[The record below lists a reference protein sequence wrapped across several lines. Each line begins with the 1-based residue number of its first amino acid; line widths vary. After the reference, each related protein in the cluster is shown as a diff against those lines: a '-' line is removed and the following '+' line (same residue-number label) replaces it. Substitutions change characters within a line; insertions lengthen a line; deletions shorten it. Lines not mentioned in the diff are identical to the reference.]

1 MSLLVQKFGGSSVAD
16 AEKLL
21 HVAHIT
27 KEAHD
32 AGNDVIVVVSAQ
44 GDTTDRLLQ
53 KAREVSPKPAPREVD
68 ALLSAGEQVSAALTA
83 MALRVLGVDAV
94 SLSAWQL
101 PIRTDG
107 AHGDAQITDVG
118 LTRVAEELERG
129 RVVVAT
135 GFQGIDDSGDV
146 TTLGRGGSDYSAV
159 ALAAAFGAERCVIYT
174 DVDGVYTA
182 DPRICPTARR
192 LSCVSCEDMYALAR
206 AGAQVLHD
214 KCVRLAHSRGVKIEV
229 RSCGTDSVGTHV
241 VPEEAGSGVTGVTCR
256 VSGRSSF
263 AMVTL
268 VGRRLPSLLLEKEA
282 ILALNAAGIVVH
294 GIDAGERTLTLYV
307 APPYAH
313 EAVCAVHDAII
324 K

>member
-21 HVAHIT
+21 HIAHIV

-44 GDTTDRLLQ
+44 GDTTDKLLQ
-53 KAREVSPKPAPREVD
+53 KAREVSSRPATREMD

-83 MALRVLGVDAV
+83 MTLKGLGVDAV

-118 LTRVAEELERG
+118 LARVAEEAAHG
-129 RVVVAT
+129 RVVVVT
-135 GFQGIDDSGDV
+135 GFQGIDDSGDL

-159 ALAAAFGAERCVIYT
+159 ALAAAFDAEKCVIYT

-182 DPRICPTARR
+182 DPRLCPTARR
-192 LSCVSCEDMYALAR
+192 LPCVSCEDMYALAR

-214 KCVRLAHSRGVKIEV
+214 KCVRLALSRSVEIEV
-229 RSCGTDSVGTHV
+229 RSCGADSVGTRV
-241 VPEEAGSGVTGVTCR
+241 IPEEAGNGVTGVTCR
-256 VSGRSSF
+256 VSERGSF
-263 AMVTL
+263 AVVTL
-268 VGRRLPSLLLEKEA
+268 VGRRLPSLRLEKEA

-307 APPYAH
+307 APAYAR
-313 EAVCAVHDAII
+313 EAVCAIHDAII
-324 K
+324 V